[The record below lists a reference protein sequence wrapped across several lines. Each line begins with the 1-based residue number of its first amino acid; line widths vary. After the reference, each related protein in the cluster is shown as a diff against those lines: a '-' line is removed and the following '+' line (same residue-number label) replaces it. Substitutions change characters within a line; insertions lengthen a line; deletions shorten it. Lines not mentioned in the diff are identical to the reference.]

1 MTRGAAS
8 IWIITGTREAGKTRF
23 CQKVIEEA
31 RTRGLTVGG
40 ILSPAVFENGVK
52 TGINAQNL
60 ASGEMQRLATVRE
73 EVRDAITPRWSFDEK
88 SLAWGSVVLKNS
100 APCDLLVVDEL
111 GPLELQHSRGWI
123 EGIEVLNGGE
133 YRAAL
138 VVIRQE
144 LLETAR
150 QLWPQAV
157 VIHITRELSDETLR
171 THVHS
176 ILYSQPDSDQA

>member
-1 MTRGAAS
+1 
-8 IWIITGTREAGKTRF
+8 
-23 CQKVIEEA
+23 
-31 RTRGLTVGG
+31 
-40 ILSPAVFENGVK
+40 
-52 TGINAQNL
+52 
-60 ASGEMQRLATVRE
+60 
-73 EVRDAITPRWSFDEK
+73 
-88 SLAWGSVVLKNS
+88 
-100 APCDLLVVDEL
+100 
-111 GPLELQHSRGWI
+111 LELQHSRGWI
-123 EGIEVLNGGE
+123 EGIEALNGGE